1 MNIDDAKRLLAACAA
16 FDNRQP
22 SLIAARAWAAALKHV
37 PLDQDAFDA
46 VARYYG
52 TEPAKPGERLWIQPA
67 DVVHHRKVIR
77 AERLENFVYE
87 PGPDELLPG
96 RMFVQRYRQRLDA
109 VASGRVPAPT
119 GAPALSGGPHPAVAD
134 ALDLENVGRKV
145 PGEEPKVK
153 RPGPL
158 GQECPDC
165 QAPVGRP
172 CRIGTMG
179 KERRRP
185 HRARVENAER
195 AGKGLPPVDVEA
207 RRREQEAEA
216 ERRREVSRL
225 ALVRLQEREAA
236 APPAGSEAS

>member
-1 MNIDDAKRLLAACAA
+1 MNLDDAKRLLAACAA

-22 SLIAARAWAAALKHV
+22 SLIAARAWAAALKHI

-77 AERLENFVYE
+77 SERLENFVFESTSDDDDPFY
-87 PGPDELLPG
+87 LA
-96 RMFVQRYRQRLDA
+96 RYRQQLDA
-109 VASGRVPAPT
+109 VASGRVPAPST
-119 GAPALSGGPHPAVAD
+119 APALSGGPHPAVAD
-134 ALDLENVGRKV
+134 ALNLENVGQKV

-172 CRIGTMG
+172 CRVGTLG

-185 HRARVENAER
+185 HPVRVENAER
-195 AGKGLPPVDVEA
+195 AGKGLPPVDLEA

-236 APPAGSEAS
+236 SPPAGSEAS